1 MVYFRYQTVGTC
13 IYVWECLPWN
23 HYWSIS
29 IYVEFYILN
38 KGLFWVQTTF
48 TDYEWLNK
56 SSLQGT
62 KLREVSLREILTTET
77 FSNLFTLCLLLQ
89 HLHNVQ
95 VQGSQQMSFNSG
107 NLTQTST
114 SSAFQQR
121 YWPRICYMS
130 CVNQC
135 QWWLRPDTAVNY
147 CAHLVSTSVALCSMV
162 SLFFFLLSGKISDLS
177 LHQHTLLLT
186 RHFILVKPHGSRYLL
201 EWIHL
206 V

>member
-1 MVYFRYQTVGTC
+1 MFC
-13 IYVWECLPWN
+13 A
-23 HYWSIS
+23 
-29 IYVEFYILN
+29 
-38 KGLFWVQTTF
+38 QTTF
-48 TDYEWLNK
+48 TDCEWLNK

-62 KLREVSLREILTTET
+62 KSREVSWSKILTTET
-77 FSNLFTLCLLLQ
+77 FSNLFTMCLLLQ

-130 CVNQC
+130 CVNWC
-135 QWWLRPDTAVNY
+135 QRWLRPDTAVNS
-147 CAHLVSTSVALCSMV
+147 CAHLVSTSVALCSMI
-162 SLFFFLLSGKISDLS
+162 SLSFSCFRAEIQTSA
-177 LHQHTLLLT
+177 LHQHTSLLT
-186 RHFILVKPHGSRYLL
+186 GHFILVKPHGSSDLL
-201 EWIHL
+201 EWIHI